1 MKPPEAMT
9 QGKTA
14 QGGQTPEIRA
24 DDKRLNLSIWHTG
37 IK

>member
-24 DDKRLNLSIWHTG
+24 DDKRLNLSI
-37 IK
+37 